1 MMLDYFYNQVYLKSC
16 FLNCF
21 ATKKIA
27 TDFKK
32 HFMNIL
38 ISVALVPLWSHSN
51 KDKNQENLKNGIMRG
66 LEITSQSNLLKIAF
80 PPLADGVFGFSTDM
94 CATIMLRTMR
104 DFITKNSHLSLK
116 IIRVVVDNIRQVK
129 TFARIMMEN
138 NL

>member
-1 MMLDYFYNQVYLKSC
+1 M
-16 FLNCF
+16 NCF

-66 LEITSQSNLLKIAF
+66 LEIQAKAIF
-80 PPLADGVFGFSTDM
+80 
-94 CATIMLRTMR
+94 
-104 DFITKNSHLSLK
+104 
-116 IIRVVVDNIRQVK
+116 
-129 TFARIMMEN
+129 
-138 NL
+138 